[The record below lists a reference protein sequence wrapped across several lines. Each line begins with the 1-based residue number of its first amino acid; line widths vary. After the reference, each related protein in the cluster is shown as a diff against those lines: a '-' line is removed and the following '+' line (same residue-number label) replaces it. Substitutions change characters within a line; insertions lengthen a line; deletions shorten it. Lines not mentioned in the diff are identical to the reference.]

1 VIGGRIEST
10 LPPMQAR
17 SISILV
23 LAACAADP
31 SAAVDTDTEGAGTTG
46 PTTTA
51 PVSTSVDPATS
62 ATTTTA
68 STSTASTTTTD
79 ADTTVDPT
87 DATGTTDTTDTGG
100 EACVDDH
107 RVVAFVANW
116 TTCPTAEQL
125 AQYSEV
131 VIAFAVSY
139 QWTPDGVICDESC
152 TISPVDGCS
161 GTALDQLVADLHAA
175 DIEVLVSFGGAS
187 MGGLWEG
194 TCGEMTRCWDH
205 CVDQVDSVVA
215 QLTDIV
221 VDNDLDGVD
230 IDYEYCLH
238 DDPHIAFV
246 EDLTTELRASFDA
259 ASPGQHRRVTHA
271 PMDSELEAGD
281 PYYELLGRVADD
293 VDFIMPQYYNG
304 GRDPF
309 TPEGLESIHQHY
321 TALVDDLFDGDAS
334 KVVFGFCIEPGCNP
348 VATQPAALE
357 VMQTVDGWYPGN
369 GGAFFW
375 AHPNETDAWFSAP
388 LREYYDAEY
397 CE

>member
-1 VIGGRIEST
+1 M
-10 LPPMQAR
+10 LR
-17 SISILV
+17 SRVV
-23 LAACAADP
+23 LALCTLVACGDPAGDAADTGTDATTMLDP
-31 SAAVDTDTEGAGTTG
+31 STSASTSA
-46 PTTTA
+46 PTTTTA
-51 PVSTSVDPATS
+51 DPTTTS
-62 ATTTTA
+62 ASTTTTTTTTTTA
-68 STSTASTTTTD
+68 STTTD
-79 ADTTVDPT
+79 ADTTDG
-87 DATGTTDTTDTGG
+87 ATTDTGG

-107 RVVAFVANW
+107 RLVAFVANW
-116 TTCPTAEQL
+116 TACPTAEQL

-139 QWTPDGVICDESC
+139 QWTPDGVICDEAC
-152 TISPVDGCS
+152 TISPVDGCT

-175 DIEVLVSFGGAS
+175 DIEVLVSFGGAA

-238 DDPHIAFV
+238 DEPHIAFV

-259 ASPGQHRRVTHA
+259 ASPDKHRRVTHA

-281 PYYELLGRVADD
+281 PYYELLGRVADS

-309 TPEGLESIHQHY
+309 TPEGLESIHTHY
-321 TALVDDLFDGDAS
+321 TALVDDIFGGDAS

-357 VMQTVDGWYPGN
+357 VMQTVDAWYPGN

-388 LREYYDAEY
+388 LREYYDAQY

>member
-1 VIGGRIEST
+1 M
-10 LPPMQAR
+10 LR
-17 SISILV
+17 SRVV
-23 LAACAADP
+23 LALWTLVACGDPAAD
-31 SAAVDTDTEGAGTTG
+31 AADTGTDA
-46 PTTTA
+46 TTMLD
-51 PVSTSVDPATS
+51 PSTSASTS
-62 ATTTTA
+62 APTTTTA
-68 STSTASTTTTD
+68 DPPTTSASTTSTTTTATMASTTTD
-79 ADTTVDPT
+79 ADTTDG
-87 DATGTTDTTDTGG
+87 ATTDTGG

-107 RVVAFVANW
+107 RLVAFVANW
-116 TTCPTAEQL
+116 TACPTAEQL

-139 QWTPDGVICDESC
+139 QWTRDGVICDEAC
-152 TISPVDGCS
+152 TISPVDGCT

-175 DIEVLVSFGGAS
+175 DIEVLVSFGGAA

-238 DDPHIAFV
+238 DEPHIAFV

-259 ASPGQHRRVTHA
+259 ASPDEHRRVTHA

-281 PYYELLGRVADD
+281 PYYELLGRVADS

-309 TPEGLESIHQHY
+309 TPEGLESIHTHY
-321 TALVDDLFDGDAS
+321 TALVDDIFGGDAS

-357 VMQTVDGWYPGN
+357 VMQTVDAWYPGN

-388 LREYYDAEY
+388 LREYYDAQY